1 MRTLRQNQRSG
12 AWPWLKQPGL
22 TAVAIITLALGACA
36 NTVISIVIAKNPP
49 EMAQAIAQ
57 RLPLLAM
64 MGKVVLFIACVS
76 AAVLLLARGAA
87 RERDL
92 AARVAS
98 GVGRGGSR
106 APLLIEGALVGLAGG
121 GGGALLAQWAL
132 YVLQA
137 LSPPAWTQFNQIKID
152 ARELGSALLTT
163 VIVGLLFGLLLVWQ
177 ASRIKRSPNDGAGAG
192 RQMNRA
198 LNHACGALVILATA
212 LALTLMTCGG
222 LLAKSFAHWRM
233 VDPGFIVDD
242 RMIVA
247 TALRADKY
255 GSPEKR
261 KIFFN
266 QLLERLRELPG
277 AQITDLGSEAPLS
290 DNNYFALLFIAD
302 GWRAPGAREGRFPIH
317 RFVNPEYFKSAGI
330 ELTQGRIFTAQDTGA
345 AAPVV
350 IINEAMARRYW
361 PDASPVGRRL
371 VALDEKVSRE
381 IVGVIRNDGASTHSA
396 AGQSEIFLPDSQAS
410 LPPRFISVRAD
421 AVLGSVASET
431 HEAVKAI
438 DRGIHVRDIS
448 PRLPDLLAPE
458 RFKLILFGAI
468 GVLALLLTPVGLY
481 GLTAYIGAQSASASG
496 FQAPGE
502 APFLDVR
509 KLIMSQGLKLAMV
522 GIIIGLGFSFA
533 MSRVLGGMLYGVSLT
548 DPLTFALMAALLGA
562 ALMLACYMQARRAT
576 KVYPVAALK
585 RD

>member
-1 MRTLRQNQRSG
+1 MRTLRQYQLSG
-12 AWPWLKQPGL
+12 SWPWLKQPGL
-22 TAVAIITLALGACA
+22 TAVAIIALSLGAGA
-36 NTVISIVIAKNPP
+36 NTVVSILIAKNPP

-57 RLPLLAM
+57 RLPLLAV

-76 AAVLLLARGAA
+76 AALLLLARGAT
-87 RERDL
+87 RKRDL
-92 AARVAS
+92 ATRVAS

-106 APLLIEGALVGLAGG
+106 APLLIEGALVGLAGW
-121 GGGALLAQWAL
+121 GGGALLAQGAL
-132 YVLQA
+132 YALLA
-137 LSPPAWTQFNQIKID
+137 LSPPAWTQFNQI
-152 ARELGSALLTT
+152 RLGASEIGSTLLAT
-163 VIVGLLFGLLLVWQ
+163 VVVGLLLGLLLVWQ
-177 ASRIKRSPNDGAGAG
+177 ASRIERTPNDGAGAG

-198 LNHACGALVILATA
+198 LNLACGALVILATA
-212 LALTLMTCGG
+212 LALTLMTCGA

-233 VDPGFIVDD
+233 IDPGFIVDD

-261 KIFFN
+261 KVFFD

-277 AQITDLGSEAPLS
+277 AQITDFSSEAPLS

-302 GWRAPGAREGRFPIH
+302 GWRPPGVRVGQVPVH
-317 RFVNPEYFKSAGI
+317 HFVNPEYFKSAGI
-330 ELTQGRIFTAQDTGA
+330 EITQGRIFTAQDTGA
-345 AAPVV
+345 TAPVV

-361 PDASPVGRRL
+361 PDANPVGRRL
-371 VALDEKVSRE
+371 VAPDEKLTRE
-381 IVGVIRNDGASTHSA
+381 IVGVIRNVGASTHSA
-396 AGQSEIFLPDSQAS
+396 AQSEMFLPDSQAS

-421 AVLGSVASET
+421 ADLRSVASET

-438 DRGIHVRDIS
+438 DRGIHVRDIP

-458 RFKLILFGAI
+458 RFKLMLFGAF

-481 GLTAYIGAQSASASG
+481 GLMSYIGAQRARASG
-496 FQAPGE
+496 FQSLGE
-502 APFLDVR
+502 PPALDVR

-522 GIIIGLGFSFA
+522 GIIIGSGFSFA

-548 DPLTFALMAALLGA
+548 DPLAFALTAALLGA
-562 ALMLACYMQARRAT
+562 ALLLACYMQARRAT
-576 KVYPVAALK
+576 KVDPVAALK